1 MIDED
6 FYMKSDNAKKSKA
19 GKVIKRVLII
29 IIAVIVVLGISE
41 GVYFSSYIPSVT
53 FDAGNLTGSVTDGA
67 SGYLYGLAQDGVPS
81 YEMTASLDV
90 SSVSA
95 KTQNGLQHPIGEVGD
110 VAGEV
115 LSDGTCD
122 YIVVYL
128 QDMYSTWYYDHT
140 NIESLK
146 GKGVYNFKNYIETE
160 YFPLIE
166 QTVSAYQNEFY
177 HDKLVYCI
185 YNEPDNGVWFDD
197 SNRAEFYEAWKL
209 TYDYVKSLDPDVL
222 IGGPGFYEYDT
233 DKIDGFF
240 EYTSQNNCKPEVI
253 IYHELNYRSIYDW
266 QFNADELRELEA
278 KYGIDI
284 DTPIIVTEYGM
295 MEDNGNPNTM
305 LKYISRI
312 ENSKVY
318 ANQAYWLL
326 ANNYCNTCADYN
338 TPNSAWWVYRWYA
351 EMTGQTMAMTESD
364 ILHSDIGKAII
375 GFRLPRYRQFLGL
388 GTLDNEKGKID
399 MLVSGADYDGVVKLE
414 NLDTTALYG
423 KNINVEISAVTYQ
436 GISGKVYK
444 PETIK
449 IYNTVCAEAL
459 DVDMSGMNENTAYH
473 IVITAN
479 DEADETEFINNNLYK
494 RYEFEN
500 GTLLGASYTY
510 DSAYASTGEQNG
522 LVGGMENDGDGVQL
536 EFDVPED
543 NDYEVRLIYGNSN
556 DGAYDENGKQHSDER
571 AVSIVNFELDGE
583 ESQLSLSN
591 TVKSELTSAYDM
603 VLSLSAGKHTIKITH
618 NKGTIV
624 LDSMLVRRAEADQSL
639 AVLTD
644 KENSFFAVSPADGY
658 YDIAFDA
665 PASLSLGLDKD
676 ITVKT
681 NPADTVTVFLKHGL
695 NYLTTDGSIS
705 YITLST
711 KAGAEWYF
719 EPKQINLSGN
729 AETGIISYM
738 NTEYVTGISS
748 DGGSAEVTVNAEKDG
763 NYALT
768 LLYSNNHEQ
777 GVHDYNVDLIEDYVT
792 VYVNGN
798 YQKNLYCRNTLSW
811 DTFNTVTMNV
821 QLKEGE
827 NTILLYNDGSNLF
840 NGTAA
845 YAPNIAAVIVNSYVV

>member
-1 MIDED
+1 
-6 FYMKSDNAKKSKA
+6 MKSDASKRSNA
-19 GKVIKRVLII
+19 GKIIKRILIVI
-29 IIAVIVVLGISE
+29 VAVAVIIGVAG
-41 GVYFSSYIPSVT
+41 GVYFSSYTPSVT

-95 KTQNGLQHPIGEVGD
+95 KTQGGLQHPIGEVGD
-110 VAGEV
+110 VAAEV

-128 QDMYSTWYYDHT
+128 QDMYSTWYYDHA
-140 NIESLK
+140 NIEEQK
-146 GKGVYNFKNYIETE
+146 KKGVYNWKDYIETE

-166 QTVSAYQNEFY
+166 QTVSAYKDEFY

-197 SNRAEFYEAWKL
+197 SNRAEFYEAWKM
-209 TYDYVKSLDPDVL
+209 TYDYVKSLDPNVPV
-222 IGGPGFYEYDT
+222 GGPGFYEYDT
-233 DKIDGFF
+233 DKIDGFL
-240 EYTSQNNCKPEVI
+240 EYTSQNNCKPDVI

-278 KYGIDI
+278 KHGFDT

-305 LKYISRI
+305 LKYIARI

-326 ANNYCNTCADYN
+326 ANNFCNTCADYN

-364 ILHSDIGKAII
+364 IFHSDMGKAVL
-375 GFRLPRYRQFLGL
+375 GLRLPRYRQFLGL

-399 MLVSGADYDGVVKLE
+399 LLVSGADYDGVVKLE
-414 NLDTTALYG
+414 NLDTTAFYG

-444 PETIK
+444 PETVK
-449 IYNTVCAEAL
+449 IYNTVCAEKL
-459 DVDMSGMNENTAYH
+459 DIDMSGMNENTAYH
-473 IVITAN
+473 IVITAE
-479 DEADETEFINNNLYK
+479 DEADETELVNDNLYK

-500 GTLLGASYTY
+500 GTLLGAAYTY

-522 LVGGMENDGDGVQL
+522 LTGGMENDGDGVQL

-543 NDYEVRLIYGNSN
+543 NDYEIRLIYGNSN
-556 DGAYDENGKQHSDER
+556 DGAYDENGKQNPDDR
-571 AVSIVNFELDGE
+571 AVSVVNFELDGE
-583 ESQLSLSN
+583 ESQISFDN
-591 TVKSELTSAYDM
+591 TIKSELTSAYDM
-603 VLSLSAGKHTIKITH
+603 VLDLTAGKHTIKITH
-618 NKGTIV
+618 NEGTIV
-624 LDSMLVRRAEADQSL
+624 LDSMLIRRAEADQSL
-639 AVLTD
+639 AVLPD

-665 PASLSLGLDKD
+665 PAVLSLGLDND
-676 ITVKT
+676 ITVNT
-681 NPADTVTVFLKHGL
+681 NSEDTVTVFLKHGL

-705 YITLST
+705 YITPSAI
-711 KAGAEWYF
+711 AGNEWYF
-719 EPKQINLSGN
+719 GPNQMKLSDT
-729 AETGIISYM
+729 AKTGIVSYM
-738 NTEYVTGISS
+738 NTEYVDGISS
-748 DGGSAEVTVNAEKDG
+748 DGGSAEITVNAENGG

-768 LLYSNNHEQ
+768 LLYANNHEQ

-792 VYVNGN
+792 VNINGTV
-798 YQKNLYCRNTLSW
+798 QKQLYCRNTSSW
-811 DTFNTVTMNV
+811 DSFNTVTTNV
-821 QLKEGE
+821 SLEAGE

-845 YAPNIAAVIVNSYVV
+845 YAPNIAAVIVNAYTAE